1 MKKKAVVIFMI
12 SMLITGVVVAQS
24 GIPGSGWWTG
34 EQVQNVGSSTA
45 NLVVTAYD
53 KNSAS
58 TYSYSITSTAGSSI
72 NIGPATIPG
81 LPSGFIGSAVVSSDQ
96 PVKAIVNVTNQ
107 PSTGVGV
114 SGGKAAAQYQGTES
128 VATTLYFPLAK
139 NNRFGKTTAFYI
151 QNAGSAAATATAVF
165 KMDDGGVYTYTTP
178 SIGVNQ
184 MVVVLP
190 SNTTPPVPTSGANRN
205 NIGSMS
211 ITSAQ
216 PLAGTVL
223 EFTEGQNPATSLK
236 GTRGFTSADFAST
249 AFAPVVKNT
258 RFGRTTGIQVLNVSN
273 SPVDVT
279 ISYVGTAG
287 GCKGL
292 SYQDVRSG
300 VAAGRSTTVV
310 QGTGSSN
317 LPASCTG
324 SATISATGNIVAIVN
339 EDSDSG
345 YPESGTTYYAIPAA
359 AMTTKVSIPLFKNNR
374 FGFDT
379 GLQIQNVGAITA
391 TNIVATFACKGNNG
405 SNTPFTAVSLPQTAA
420 PGGGILFFKP
430 YDNQQSLFT
439 VANPFSLTGANCGAT
454 VTSDQPI
461 VAIANE
467 TPRTAGTMD
476 DNNYEGFNLTP

>member
-1 MKKKAVVIFMI
+1 MKKKIIAILVI
-12 SMLITGVVVAQS
+12 SLLVTGVVAAQA

-34 EQVQNVGSSTA
+34 QQIQNVSASTA
-45 NLVVTAYD
+45 TLVVTAYD
-53 KNSAS
+53 KNSTS
-58 TYSYSITSTAGSSI
+58 TYSYSITATAGSSV
-72 NIGPATIPG
+72 NIGPSTIPG

-107 PSTGVGV
+107 PSSGVGV
-114 SGGKAAAQYQGTES
+114 TGGKAAAQYQGTEAA
-128 VATTLYFPLAK
+128 ATTLYFPLAK

-151 QNAGSAAATATAVF
+151 QNAGSAVGTATAVF

-178 SIGVNQ
+178 SIGPNQ

-190 SNTTPPVPTSGANRN
+190 SNTTPPVPTSGTNRN

-216 PLAGTVL
+216 PMAGTVL

-236 GTRGFTSADFAST
+236 GTRGFTAADFAT
-249 AFAPVVKNT
+249 KAYAPVVKNT

-273 SPVDVT
+273 SPITVT

-292 SYQDVRSG
+292 SYQDLRTN
-300 VAAGRSTTVV
+300 VAAGRSATVV
-310 QGTGSSN
+310 QGAGSSN

-324 SATISATGNIVAIVN
+324 SATIDATGDIAAIVN
-339 EDSDSG
+339 EDSDAG
-345 YPESGTTYYAIPAA
+345 YPESGTTYYAIPATA
-359 AMTTKVSIPLFKNNR
+359 ATAKVSIPLFKNNR

-391 TNIVATFACKGNNG
+391 TNVVATFACKGSNG
-405 SNTPFTAVSLPQTAA
+405 SNTPFTAISLPQTAA

-430 YDNQQSLFT
+430 YDAQQSLFT
-439 VANPFSLTGANCGAT
+439 GANPFSLTGANCGVT
-454 VTSDQPI
+454 VTSDQSI